1 MFERNVEITNVGESM
16 HFESVLFPTQRQT
29 IPFVDDPRG
38 PTEKPRRLSLNKYVE
53 GSCFYLSVAKLKF
66 NLIPTVPKNVFSS

>member
-1 MFERNVEITNVGESM
+1 MFEINVEITNVGESM

-38 PTEKPRRLSLNKYVE
+38 PTENPRRFHPVE
-53 GSCFYLSVAKLKF
+53 FSQEKALV
-66 NLIPTVPKNVFSS
+66 NV